1 MQVLGGFIAG
11 LLVCALIWLH
21 GEWAERAYRIE
32 RARRRDHRTVPSI
45 YQGDW
50 VRLQSP
56 ADGVVIH
63 VDAKDFCEWEAK
75 CAG

>member
-1 MQVLGGFIAG
+1 MQALFGFSAG
-11 LLVCALIWLH
+11 LVVCALIWID
-21 GEWAERAYRIE
+21 GERAERRERIE

-45 YQGDW
+45 HPGDW
-50 VRLQSP
+50 VRLESP

-63 VDAKDFCEWEAK
+63 VDAKDFSEWEAK